1 MTSVNED
8 SNRSP
13 PSHWEGTQA
22 IKRKYGELRYI
33 ENNQKRIVTL
43 SKRKRNLLKK
53 SVELSRMCGIDI
65 FTVFFN
71 RQTQKFTEFNS
82 DPQFNSRMVQY
93 LLEDTTRLQFS
104 NKRYTNGDYQIF
116 CNDSSKEPFDEGE
129 EPSQPKAKSTDLCDL
144 AEFTAKLD
152 RFIIPDN
159 QTFICKKR
167 YQKQLEVDLWKAR
180 NIQVTN
186 NDFKDWTAQGL
197 KSLQSSI
204 NIMDSG
210 S

>member
-13 PSHWEGTQA
+13 PSNWEGTQPV
-22 IKRKYGELRYI
+22 KRKYGELRYI

-82 DPQFNSRMVQY
+82 DLQFNSRMVQY

-104 NKRYTNGDYQIF
+104 NKRYSNDDYQIF
-116 CNDSSKEPFDEGE
+116 CNDSAKDPFDEGD
-129 EPSQPKAKSTDLCDL
+129 EPSKPKAKGNDVCDL

-180 NIQVTN
+180 NMQN
-186 NDFKDWTAQGL
+186 KNSDFEDWAA
-197 KSLQSSI
+197 
-204 NIMDSG
+204 
-210 S
+210 